1 MVLYTMAL
9 TFENLCSFCQYRTAL
24 GLPGGIENDAV
35 SVLKEFAELKGMTVL
50 PGKGNEQVL

>member
-1 MVLYTMAL
+1 MAL

-35 SVLKEFAELKGMTVL
+35 SVLKEFAEQKGMTVL